1 MRKRR
6 TEMRQ
11 GETKIMNE
19 KGHDRIY
26 HKIRKKLVFGK
37 NIRKEEKVKCY

>member
-11 GETKIMNE
+11 GETKIMSE

-26 HKIRKKLVFGK
+26 HKIRKSQFSERIL
-37 NIRKEEKVKCY
+37 EKKKK